1 MGKIINTENAPKPV
15 GPYSQA
21 VKAGEFLFISGQVAI
36 DPKVGKITASDVKGQ
51 TERVM
56 ENVKAILAASGY
68 GLKDIVQTN
77 VYLTS
82 ITLFGDFNIVYAKY
96 FDRDFPARATVG
108 IALMPGAL
116 VEVSAVAYKE
126 KE

>member
-1 MGKIINTENAPKPV
+1 MA
-15 GPYSQA
+15 
-21 VKAGEFLFISGQVAI
+21 
-36 DPKVGKITASDVKGQ
+36 
-51 TERVM
+51 
-56 ENVKAILAASGY
+56 
-68 GLKDIVQTN
+68 
-77 VYLTS
+77 
-82 ITLFGDFNIVYAKY
+82 LFGDFNIVYAKY

>member
-82 ITLFGDFNIVYAKY
+82 MTLFGDFNIVYAKY

>member
-1 MGKIINTENAPKPV
+1 MGKIINTENASKPV

-82 ITLFGDFNIVYAKY
+82 MTLFGDFNIVYAKY